1 MTRYPLA
8 LARTLLVTAP
18 AVVILTAAVGTTTAV
33 SSLFDPTGRFAH
45 RIAQWWGRAL
55 LAAAGVKVRVTGLPA
70 LTPGATYVFVANHQ
84 SLYDVPVLFASLPYQ
99 LRIIAK
105 ESLGSTPFV
114 GWHLRRTGHILVNR
128 RNPDREA
135 ILARWRNLVTSGLS
149 LIIFPEG
156 TRSADG
162 HVSRFKSGSF
172 MLALQAGLPVV
183 PLSVSGTRG
192 VVPKGGF
199 VVRPG
204 LVTLTVHPPIDARA
218 RAGAAEPTAADA
230 RAFAAEVRAIV
241 TRGVEGGAGGRPASS
256 T

>member
-33 SSLFDPTGRFAH
+33 SSLFDPSGRFAH

-84 SLYDVPVLFASLPYQ
+84 SLYDIPVLFAAIPYQ

-105 ESLGSTPFV
+105 QSLGAIPFL
-114 GWHLRRTGHILVNR
+114 GWHLRRTGHILVDR
-128 RNPDREA
+128 ANPDREA
-135 ILARWRNLVTSGLS
+135 ILRRWRGLVGAGLS

-162 HVSRFKSGSF
+162 TVRRFKSGSF
-172 MLALQAGLPVV
+172 TLALQAGLPVV
-183 PLSVSGTRG
+183 PLSVSGTRD

-199 VVRPG
+199 VVWPG

-218 RAGAAEPTAADA
+218 RAGDAEPTADDA
-230 RAFAAEVRAIV
+230 RAFAREVQAIV
-241 TRGVEGGAGGRPASS
+241 AGGVEGGASGRPASS
-256 T
+256 M

>member
-8 LARTLLVTAP
+8 LVRTLLVTAP
-18 AVVILTAAVGTTTAV
+18 AVVILTAAVGATTAV
-33 SSLFDPTGRFAH
+33 SSFFDPTGRFAH
-45 RIAQWWGRAL
+45 RLAQWWGRAL
-55 LAAAGVKVRVTGLPA
+55 LVAAGVKLRVTGLPG

-84 SLYDVPVLFASLPYQ
+84 SLYDVPVLFAALPYQ

-105 ESLGSTPFV
+105 ESLGSIPFL

-128 RNPDREA
+128 RKPDREA

-162 HVSRFKSGSF
+162 RVGRFKSGSF

-183 PLSVSGTRG
+183 PISVRGTHD

-218 RAGAAEPTAADA
+218 RAGAAEPTADDA

-241 TRGVEGGAGGRPASS
+241 AGGVGEPSGGGAA
-256 T
+256 